1 MNAIT
6 VAELYARCKIQ
17 MLKGNG
23 DKSILISSDD
33 EGNSFHQLF
42 FAFTDDVTATETL
55 KYALPLET
63 DPSKVVLLG

>member
-1 MNAIT
+1 MNEIT

-17 MLKGNG
+17 MFKGNG
-23 DKSILISSDD
+23 DKTILISSDD

-42 FAFTDDVTATETL
+42 FSFTDDIAAIETL
-55 KYALPLET
+55 KHALPSET

>member
-1 MNAIT
+1 MNEIT

-17 MLKGNG
+17 MLKGNA
-23 DKSILISSDD
+23 DKTILISSDD

-42 FAFTDDVTATETL
+42 FAFADDITAIENL
-55 KYALPLET
+55 KHALPLET